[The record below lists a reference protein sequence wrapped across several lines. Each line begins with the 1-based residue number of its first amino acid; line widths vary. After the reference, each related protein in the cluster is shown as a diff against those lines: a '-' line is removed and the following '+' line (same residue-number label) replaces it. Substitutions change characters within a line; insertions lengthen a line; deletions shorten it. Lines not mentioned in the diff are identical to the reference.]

1 MTDNGADPDPRV
13 TTGLEAGGSVPPGE
27 TPPGESSTG
36 SELGPRVKP
45 EPGWAKGPLI
55 AIATVTVLCAGFFV
69 AYAVYLLT

>member
-1 MTDNGADPDPRV
+1 M
-13 TTGLEAGGSVPPGE
+13 PPGE

-45 EPGWAKGPLI
+45 EPGWAMGPLI